1 MFVLLMSFGLS
12 FEKVNASLFLLL
24 YTIIGSLPFLLFAL
38 RSFSSVSALSE
49 LSSLP
54 VVYCLFLTF
63 GVKSPLFW
71 LHAWLPK
78 AHTEAPLLGSI
89 LLSGVLLK
97 LGGYGIFILSP
108 SLHLCSPLLL
118 VLCLLGSVLCCF
130 VTLRC
135 WDSKLLVAYSS
146 IVHMGA
152 VTVGLLCGTCCS
164 ASSAIIAMVRHS
176 LISPVLFWAVSE
188 IYFCHGSRRL
198 LLHFNTSIRSSF
210 IFLFCLLCGLNFGLP
225 PFLGFW
231 GEVFLFLGIGWS
243 SFLLLTL
250 ALPIP
255 FFVIAYSLVL
265 MASSVGGLPGAP
277 AHFCSHLRLPICSVF
292 LRVLAATIVSGFS
305 Y

>member
-12 FEKVNASLFLLL
+12 FEKVNASLYLLL

-78 AHTEAPLLGSI
+78 AHTEAPLLGSM

-146 IVHMGA
+146 IVHMGV

-164 ASSAIIAMVRHS
+164 ASSAIMAMVSHS

-188 IYFCHGSRRL
+188 IYYCHGSRSL
-198 LLHFNTSIRSSF
+198 LLHFNTSISSSF
-210 IFLFCLLCGLNFGLP
+210 IFFFCLLCGLNFGLP

-265 MASSVGGLPGAP
+265 LASSVGGVPGVP
-277 AHFCSHLRLPICSVF
+277 PHFCSHLRLPICSVF
-292 LRVLAATIVSGFS
+292 LRGLAATAASGFS